1 MNQQNSDLALQ
12 ADIPSVTSPDTDSSA
27 RVTPYAWK
35 ALAATTI
42 GNAMDG
48 FDMLLLA
55 FMLPAISLTFAL
67 NAAQGGTI
75 VTATLV
81 GAVIGGLAFGM
92 LSDRF
97 GRVNVMTWSIVLFA
111 VFTGACGLASSYS
124 ELLVYRAL
132 AGLGLGGEWGIGM
145 ALIAEA
151 WPASKRAR
159 ATSYVGMGWS
169 AGVMLAT
176 VASAALLP
184 LIGWRGLFFV
194 GVAPAIVAFIIRYT
208 LGEPPVFVQK
218 STVPQ
223 QGNRFHAFFKDAK
236 TSRASV
242 GIFILCAVQN
252 FGYFGLLIW
261 MPSYLSKTFGY
272 NLTKSAAWTAATVLG
287 MMFGT
292 WCFGHLA
299 DRFGRRPTF
308 LLYQIGAAVMVFTYS
323 QLTDS
328 TSLLIG
334 GAIMGIFVNGM
345 VGGYGALMAEV
356 YPTHVRA
363 TASNAHWNLGR
374 VVGGFGP
381 LVIGALATKYS
392 FAGAIGF
399 LALIYVVDILATLF
413 LIPELKGRE
422 LE

>member
-1 MNQQNSDLALQ
+1 MNQQDSDVALQ
-12 ADIPSVTSPDTDSSA
+12 AGVPLEARLGTASSERIDA
-27 RVTPYAWK
+27 YAWK
-35 ALAATTI
+35 ALAATI
-42 GNAMDG
+42 VGNAMDG

-55 FMLPAISLTFAL
+55 FMLPAISLTFSL
-67 NAAQGGTI
+67 TAAQGGTI
-75 VTATLV
+75 VTSTLV
-81 GAVIGGLAFGM
+81 GAVIGGLGFGL
-92 LSDRF
+92 LSDYF
-97 GRVNVMTWSIVLFA
+97 GRVKVMTWSIVIFA
-111 VFTGACGLASSYS
+111 LFTGACGFASSYS
-124 ELLVYRAL
+124 ELLVFRAI

-151 WPASKRAR
+151 WPAGKRAR

-184 LIGWRGLFFV
+184 LIGWRGMFFI
-194 GVAPAIVAFIIRYT
+194 GVTPAAIAFIMRFT
-208 LGEPPVFVQK
+208 LHEPPVFVQK
-218 STVPQ
+218 SIAPQ
-223 QGNRFHAFFKDAK
+223 QGTRLDAFFKDRE
-236 TSRASV
+236 TTRASI
-242 GIFILCAVQN
+242 GIFIFCAVQN

-261 MPSYLSKTFGY
+261 MPSYLAKTFGY

-287 MMFGT
+287 MIFGT

-299 DRFGRRPTF
+299 DRLGRRPTF
-308 LLYQIGAAVMVFTYS
+308 LLYQAGAAVMVFIYS
-323 QLTDS
+323 QLAEPM
-328 TSLLIG
+328 SLLIG

-363 TASNAHWNLGR
+363 TASNTHWNLGR

-381 LVIGALATKYS
+381 LIIGALATRYS
-392 FAGAIGF
+392 FAGAIAF
-399 LALIYVVDILATLF
+399 LALIYVADILATLF